1 MPCQEGIVGYMFAR
15 KGGTTTSQAGAHVRF
30 APVSGPGAQLGESP
44 FWDHGDHVWW
54 VDIGGRRL
62 LRTRLSTG
70 AGESW
75 PTPEIPGFVVLTGPR
90 QAAVGME
97 SGIFSFSPE
106 AGTFERIVGF
116 AGEGQRFNDATVDG
130 SGRLWASTMAVDG
143 ARGRGALH
151 LVSPDMTLKPVMDGL
166 TTPNGL
172 AADLGRGRLFI
183 SDSHPD
189 IRMIWTAGC
198 DFGTGEIGQRVEFA
212 STAKLAGRPDGAA
225 LSTKGDI
232 YWIAG
237 VDGAELYG
245 FARDG
250 RLEHVVPVPFP
261 APTKLAFFG
270 GGVAVTAKGEGG
282 YGGQI
287 AVATGVPSILSGP
300 AVPFWQPRGAT
311 AMQ

>member
-1 MPCQEGIVGYMFAR
+1 MFAR
-15 KGGTTTSQAGAHVRF
+15 KGEMTASQAGVEVRF
-30 APVSGPGAQLGESP
+30 APVPGPGARLGESP

-62 LRTRLSTG
+62 LRTQLSTG
-70 AGESW
+70 EGEWW
-75 PTPEIPGFVVLTGPR
+75 PTPEIPGFVVLAGPG

-97 SGIFSFSPE
+97 SGIFSFSPGSG
-106 AGTFERIVGF
+106 AFERIVDF
-116 AGEGQRFNDATVDG
+116 AGTGQRFNDATVDG
-130 SGRLWASTMAVDG
+130 TGRLWAGTMAVDG
-143 ARGRGALH
+143 APGRGALYS
-151 LVSPDMTLKPVMDGL
+151 VSTDMTLTPVLDGL

-172 AADLGRGRLFI
+172 AADLARGRLFV

-198 DFGTGEIGQRVEFA
+198 DFRTGEIRQRREFA
-212 STAKLAGRPDGAA
+212 STARLAGRPDGAA
-225 LSTKGDI
+225 LSTNGDV

-245 FARDG
+245 FAQDG
-250 RLEHVVPVPFP
+250 RLAHVVPVPFV
-261 APTKLAFFG
+261 APTKLAFFS

-287 AVATGVPSILSGP
+287 ALATGVPPFLRGP

-311 AMQ
+311 SMQ